1 MKRLIILFLLISMCV
16 IPVCVSEET
25 ADWAVAPVITK
36 AYEQSAEK
44 LYLEWTGS
52 APVYQVYLDGKSV
65 ASVSVQNAV
74 IPIKKGSHLIV
85 VYPIYEV
92 KSADTR
98 LDLAVK
104 LEGLEEVKYIGNLNG
119 GLDIGIDLAALGLD
133 PKELTYGMPSESLN
147 IDYTVDPIFNA
158 APEKLAAE
166 TDQDDI
172 VYLSFTDRQN
182 ADEYLVTVKV
192 GRDEN
197 HVRFYPE
204 PDGSDQLITKANTM
218 TTLKLDPDHLRQRG
232 CMVPE
237 LNEKYTFTVQL
248 RKYAVNL
255 TNGEKEKTVIHESK
269 VSQGFGYTPVA
280 LWKTAPVITY
290 ASQTADGQITIR
302 WDHDPGDREC
312 EYTVMKINK
321 ALGIKTGEEAWG
333 TTKENTFVIN
343 DVMNGGY
350 TFTVVPGHDNETGSA
365 SAEASVDVKNEWV
378 AAPTLTCEQGEP
390 GQVKLTWIAPAGV
403 ESYHITVYAG
413 NSDSLLRFVDMD
425 YKQFGEIDV
434 TAAEGAMEYIYT
446 YTGEYNAEVGQ
457 KLKFE
462 IYGIRHAAD
471 GAEQRSASSAQVITI
486 K

>member
-1 MKRLIILFLLISMCV
+1 MKRFVILVLLICICIMPHCV
-16 IPVCVSEET
+16 GEET
-25 ADWAVAPVITK
+25 ADWSVAPVITK

-74 IPIKKGSHLIV
+74 IPIKNGSHIIA
-85 VYPIYEV
+85 VYPIYA
-92 KSADTR
+92 KKKADTN
-98 LDLAVK
+98 LDFELKVS
-104 LEGLEEVKYIGNLNG
+104 GVPEVG
-119 GLDIGIDLAALGLD
+119 DIGGNITVDLAALGLD

-147 IDYTVDPIFNA
+147 IDYTADPIFNA

-218 TTLKLDPDHLRQRG
+218 TTLKLDPDHLRQQG

-269 VSQGFGYTPVA
+269 ASKGFDYTPVA

-302 WDHDPGDREC
+302 WDHDAAGREC

-333 TTKENTFVIN
+333 TTKENAFVIN
-343 DVMNGGY
+343 DVMNGSY
-350 TFTVVPGHDNETGSA
+350 TFTVVPGYGNETGSA

-378 AAPTLTCEQGEP
+378 AAPTLTCEQGES

-403 ESYHITVYAG
+403 ENYHITVYAG